1 MNLSEGLIPPDY
13 DQCQSW
19 IRPAHGAFRLGP
31 RPPASRCTNAPVWL
45 AVEVMAGTDG
55 KYGAMCLCQTCAEEM
70 LKSPDLRARVQL
82 QPILTDKEA
91 TA

>member
-13 DQCQSW
+13 DQCQAE

-31 RPPASRCTNAPVWL
+31 RPPASRCTRAPIWL
-45 AVEVMAGTDG
+45 AVEIMAGSDG
-55 KYGAMCLCQTCAEEM
+55 KHGAMTLCQTCTEEM
-70 LKSPDLRARVQL
+70 MKDADLRVRVQL

-91 TA
+91 EV